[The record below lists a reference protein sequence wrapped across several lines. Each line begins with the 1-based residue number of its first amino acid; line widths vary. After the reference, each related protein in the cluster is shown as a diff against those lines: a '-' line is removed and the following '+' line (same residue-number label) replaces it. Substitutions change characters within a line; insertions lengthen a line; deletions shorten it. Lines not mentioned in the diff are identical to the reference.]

1 MRDKRRRNAA
11 GFFLAM
17 AMTAGMLTGCGAD
30 IAQQPEAQAET
41 EAAEN
46 AELPAAGAAAQEQT
60 GAEAE
65 QAEPETETAEAQT
78 GEDAAAADGELAA
91 ILADPTLGGLFELY
105 TPEEYAEVIE
115 TVKKYA
121 DGGSEDVK
129 RMEED
134 LEKLKAD
141 NGRHEFVL
149 YKSAFDEAYEEN
161 GYMVASGF
169 NPISVMNPWQEYERA
184 GVTLT
189 PEAHRKDIENTSN
202 MLNQA
207 LEKGKLTQEQKEL
220 ILAKMN
226 DNLQKM

>member
-1 MRDKRRRNAA
+1 MRDRRRRNAA

-60 GAEAE
+60 GAEA
-65 QAEPETETAEAQT
+65 QT
-78 GEDAAAADGELAA
+78 GEDGAAADGELAA

-105 TPEEYAEVIE
+105 TPEEYTEVIE

-149 YKSAFDEAYEEN
+149 YKSAFDEVYEEN

-189 PEAHRKDIENTSN
+189 PEAYRKDIENTAN
-202 MLNQA
+202 MLDQA
-207 LEKGKLTQEQKEL
+207 VEKGKLTQEQKEI